1 MAKPRLILD
10 NAAIDLI
17 ISRFALQIMEDQASD
32 EVVAI
37 VGLQPRG
44 VEFSRRIYARVKEF
58 FPENNLLYG
67 ELDITFHRD
76 DVGRGEQILVPKETY
91 LRFSTENIKIILVDD
106 VLYTG
111 RSVRAA
117 LDAIV
122 NFGRPKQVELM
133 TLIDRRYNRELPIS
147 PDYAGATVDSRS
159 TGEKV
164 KVDWLD
170 NDNKVWLIL
179 TVKK

>member
-10 NAAIDLI
+10 NEAVNLI
-17 ISRFALQIMEDQASD
+17 VYRFALQIIENQEDGEPIAM
-32 EVVAI
+32 

-44 VEFSRRIYARVKEF
+44 VELSRRIFARIHEL
-58 FPENNLLYG
+58 FPKNNVLYG

-76 DVGRGEQILVPKETY
+76 DVGRGEQILVPKATY
-91 LRFSTENIKIILVDD
+91 LNFNTDNLKIILIDD

-117 LDAIV
+117 LDALV
-122 NFGRPKQVELM
+122 TFGRPKQVELM

-147 PDYAGATVDSRS
+147 ADYVGTTVDSRS

-164 KVDWLD
+164 KVEWAE
-170 NDNKVWLIL
+170 NDDKVWLIEKS
-179 TVKK
+179 KK

>member
-44 VEFSRRIYARVKEF
+44 VEFSRRIFARVKEF

-111 RSVRAA
+111 RTPKFCTTPQLAFQGNLLARYRAPTNFRA
-117 LDAIV
+117 L
-122 NFGRPKQVELM
+122 RP
-133 TLIDRRYNRELPIS
+133 T
-147 PDYAGATVDSRS
+147 
-159 TGEKV
+159 
-164 KVDWLD
+164 
-170 NDNKVWLIL
+170 
-179 TVKK
+179 

>member
-10 NAAIDLI
+10 NEAIDLI
-17 ISRFALQIMEDQASD
+17 ISRFALQIMEDQND
-32 EVVAI
+32 DDVLAI
-37 VGLQPRG
+37 IGLQPRG
-44 VEFSRRIYARVKEF
+44 VELSRRIFARAKEF
-58 FPENNLLYG
+58 FPKNDLLYG

-76 DVGRGEQILVPKETY
+76 DVGRGEQILVPKETH
-91 LRFSTENIKIILVDD
+91 LNFSTENIKIILVDD

-111 RSVRAA
+111 RSVRAG

-133 TLIDRRYNRELPIS
+133 TLIDRRYNRELPIC
-147 PDYAGATVDSRS
+147 PDYVGATVDSRS

-164 KVDWLD
+164 KVDWID
-170 NDNKVWLIL
+170 NDNKVWLIER
-179 TVKK
+179 VKK